1 MLLTAFLS
9 VFALPWNS
17 QVGGLPLTE
26 LNALELQFL
35 LLNGFD
41 LIVSPE
47 ELQRYADY
55 LLTGALPP
63 LALDSPDRFGSRSS
77 ANTANNTGRA
87 TTTPVDTPPS
97 SRAATPSKPLATPGS
112 NSHGLFGQAVSQS
125 RMRMDQLQGN
135 YSAMP
140 QPTLNRTPGVHTT
153 SSLHSTPSDTASHQ
167 SHSTFPTSM
176 IDSSSSRP
184 KTSTRSASE
193 SSTSASEASTV
204 VPSESSVDTE
214 RGEVDHSTA
223 DEDTGVEDDEDV
235 DGDSRMTDL
244 SGAPSPAAVSQ
255 PQSFAQMQSVALQ
268 QQQQQQQQQQSTPIY
283 PSNATLGADRDGFAI
298 PARPRPP
305 LSRTSSGGTGQRHPL
320 LASSAGSKT
329 PSNGG
334 SSGGHSSGGKTSAAQ
349 GSVNTTG
356 VKASTGET
364 STTKGNVSTH
374 RRDNSRTRE
383 WTLQQQQQMHLR
395 GSALND
401 EDAEM
406 ADGE

>member
-1 MLLTAFLS
+1 MAH
-9 VFALPWNS
+9 

-63 LALDSPDRFGSRSS
+63 LATDSSDRFGSRTPAASS
-77 ANTANNTGRA
+77 VNGLGLPTTTPSDTPPASRA
-87 TTTPVDTPPS
+87 TTPS
-97 SRAATPSKPLATPGS
+97 RSAGAAGTATGG
-112 NSHGLFGQAVSQS
+112 HGLFGLAVRQNRQQHEYRPMSSGQSTFGTSQS
-125 RMRMDQLQGN
+125 NATSYHAPSTDVPSQQANSSFPPGMMD
-135 YSAMP
+135 
-140 QPTLNRTPGVHTT
+140 T
-153 SSLHSTPSDTASHQ
+153 
-167 SHSTFPTSM
+167 
-176 IDSSSSRP
+176 SSRP
-184 KTSTRSASE
+184 KTSSRSASE

-223 DEDTGVEDDEDV
+223 DEDTGADDDEEV
-235 DGDSRMTDL
+235 DGDSRMTDV
-244 SGAPSPAAVSQ
+244 SGAPSPAVVSHA
-255 PQSFAQMQSVALQ
+255 QSFGHMQQHAP
-268 QQQQQQQQQQSTPIY
+268 QQSLPSNSAY

-305 LSRTSSGGTGQRHPL
+305 LSRTSSGSNGQRHPL
-320 LASSAGSKT
+320 LATSSGSKT

-334 SSGGHSSGGKTSAAQ
+334 SSGGHSSGGKTSSAHA
-349 GSVNTTG
+349 GGNSNTGT
-356 VKASTGET
+356 KASAGKA
-364 STTKGNVSTH
+364 STTKGNVSMH

-383 WTLQQQQQMHLR
+383 WTLQQQQQVKMR
-395 GSALND
+395 SSGMVD

-406 ADGE
+406 ADQE